1 MNQQLAVWN
10 SPTWLLSQC
19 GAAMFFYF
27 PGSGSI
33 LFGISLLP
41 VHPDSIIMS
50 TIGEQMSTKRGL
62 IALSIQESSAGGTYY
77 LVREDMLPEGVLKT
91 VRAKQLLATGE
102 AKTVYEAVERAG
114 LSRSAFYKYKDGVH
128 ELNRHEQSRLAT
140 VSMELHHRSGVLSN
154 VLLMIA
160 AWQGNVLTI
169 HQTIPLQGMANVVV
183 TIDTSGMKE
192 SLGRLLEELRRLD
205 GVKQADWIG
214 HG

>member
-1 MNQQLAVWN
+1 L
-10 SPTWLLSQC
+10 PLSMQET
-19 GAAMFFYF
+19 
-27 PGSGSI
+27 PSG
-33 LFGISLLP
+33 GN
-41 VHPDSIIMS
+41 
-50 TIGEQMSTKRGL
+50 
-62 IALSIQESSAGGTYY
+62 YY

-91 VRAKQLLATGE
+91 IRAKQLLASGE
-102 AKTVYEAVERAG
+102 AKTVHEAVEGAG

-128 ELNRHEQSRLAT
+128 ELNRHAQSSLAT
-140 VSMELHHRSGVLSN
+140 VSMVLQHRSGVLSN

-183 TIDTSGMKE
+183 TIDTSGME
-192 SLGRLLEELRRLD
+192 ASLGRLLEELRQLD

>member
-1 MNQQLAVWN
+1 
-10 SPTWLLSQC
+10 
-19 GAAMFFYF
+19 
-27 PGSGSI
+27 
-33 LFGISLLP
+33 
-41 VHPDSIIMS
+41 
-50 TIGEQMSTKRGL
+50 MSTKRGL